1 MSFHR
6 LLVTAGA
13 AACAALALALSA
25 PTVLG
30 SGDSTEDGADQGS
43 HAAAPGAPSPTGVP
57 DGSRPTDGAA
67 PSAGGRPS
75 AAPGEM
81 TTASSTASPKPGLP
95 GLRGGRRSDATLV
108 PDDVPTAP
116 GSEVSTRTVS
126 PSGDRVQVAM
136 VASVGR
142 GPVAVLRFYRIA
154 FSRLGLHEV
163 HTRPAPGS
171 SAAAFAS
178 STGSVVVTATPG
190 ADRTSTYSVFA
201 TLTSQGA

>member
-30 SGDSTEDGADQGS
+30 SGDSTEDVADQGS
-43 HAAAPGAPSPTGVP
+43 HGAGPGEPAPTRVP
-57 DGSRPTDGAA
+57 DRS

-81 TTASSTASPKPGLP
+81 TTASSTAIPTPGLP
-95 GLRGGRRSDATLV
+95 GLRGGRPTGGTLV
-108 PDDVPTAP
+108 PDDLPTAP

-142 GPVAVLRFYRIA
+142 DPDAVLRFYRIA
-154 FSRLGLHEV
+154 LTRLGLHEV

-171 SAAAFAS
+171 SAAAFTS
-178 STGSVVVTATPG
+178 GTGSVVVTATPG

-201 TLTSQGA
+201 TLTSRGA